1 MVYDILIVDDSATMR
16 KVIIRTLKMAELPLG
31 EILEA
36 ASGKEA
42 LETLQQRTVDIIL
55 ADINM
60 PEMSGIEMTEILQA
74 DENTRSIP
82 VIVVSTEA
90 STTRIDDLKQ
100 IGVKGYVHKPFTPE
114 AIRNVVNDVLGACH
128 VGNK

>member
-36 ASGKEA
+36 GSGKDA
-42 LETLQQRTVDIIL
+42 LETLQNRTVDIIL

-60 PEMSGIEMTEILQA
+60 PEMTGIEMTEILQA
-74 DENTRSIP
+74 DEKTKSIP

-90 STTRIDDLKQ
+90 STTRIDELKQ

-114 AIRNVVNDVLGACH
+114 AIRKVVNDVLGACH